1 MLSGNEDFPTLLI
14 NAVKK
19 NKVISII
26 GLSKNVSKTTTLNH
40 IINLLRDK
48 HTIGVTS
55 IGRDGEPYDSITELP
70 KPKIIVEKGTIFA
83 TAEGSLKNSE
93 IKAELIKRTD
103 FATPLG
109 IINIYKAINKGY
121 VELAG
126 PSINKQLKNLCN
138 DMLKI
143 GCDVIFID
151 GAFDRRSFATPLIS
165 NATILSTGASVSRN
179 MQKVVDLTS
188 HIYDLF
194 SLEIVKDDKIKKISK
209 DILLT
214 VQVGIINDDYSI
226 NKLEEPTALGSS
238 KVIFD
243 QLTKDSKYLVIKGAI
258 TDNILDEYITNKKVK
273 NLTVIATDP
282 TKLFVSKQ
290 VFYKFIKKGG
300 RLKVLDRINLI
311 AITVNHTS
319 PLGYE
324 FENNIF
330 IRLLQERIDVP
341 IFNLGPCDPCDN
353 L

>member
-14 NAVKK
+14 NAIKK

-48 HTIGVTS
+48 QTIGVTS
-55 IGRDGEPYDSITELP
+55 IGRDGEPYDAITELP

-83 TAEGSLKNSE
+83 TAEDSLKNSDIE
-93 IKAELIKRTD
+93 TVLIESTN
-103 FATPLG
+103 FTTPLG
-109 IINIYKAINKGY
+109 IINVYKAKNKGY

-126 PSINKQLKNLCN
+126 PSMNKQLKDLCN
-138 DMLKI
+138 NMLKI

-165 NATILSTGASVSRN
+165 DATILSTGASVSRY
-179 MQKVVDLTS
+179 MEKVVDQTS

-194 SLEIVKDDKIKKISK
+194 SLEIIKDGKIRKISK

-214 VQVGIINDDYSI
+214 AQVGIINDDYSS
-226 NKLEEPTALGSS
+226 NKLGESTALGSS
-238 KVIFD
+238 EEIFD
-243 QLTKDSKYLVIKGAI
+243 QLTKDAKYLVIKGAI
-258 TDNILDEYITNKKVK
+258 TDSILDEYVTNKKVK
-273 NLTVIATDP
+273 DLTVIATDP
-282 TKLFVSKQ
+282 TKLFISKQ

-300 RLKVLDRINLI
+300 RLKVLDQIKLI
-311 AITVNHTS
+311 SITVNHTS

-324 FENNIF
+324 FENSLF
-330 IRLLQERIDVP
+330 MSLLQERINVP
-341 IFNLGPCDPCDN
+341 IFNLGPCDN

>member
-1 MLSGNEDFPTLLI
+1 MLFGNKDFPTLLF

-19 NKVISII
+19 YEVISII

-48 HTIGVTS
+48 QTIGVTS
-55 IGRDGEPYDSITELP
+55 IGRDGEPYDAITELP
-70 KPKIIVEKGTIFA
+70 KPKIIVDEGTIFA
-83 TAEGSLKNSE
+83 TAEDSLKNSDIE
-93 IKAELIKRTD
+93 AKIIKSTD
-103 FATPLG
+103 FTTPLG
-109 IINIYKAINKGY
+109 IIKIYKAKNRGY

-126 PSINKQLKNLCN
+126 PSINKQLKVLCN

-165 NATILSTGASVSRN
+165 DATILSTGASVSRN
-179 MQKVVDLTS
+179 MEKVIDQTS

-194 SLEIVKDDKIKKISK
+194 NLEIIKDDKIRKISK
-209 DILLT
+209 KILHNA
-214 VQVGIINDDYSI
+214 QVGIINNDYSTL
-226 NKLEEPTALGSS
+226 KLEESTALGSS
-238 KVIFD
+238 KAIFNKIS
-243 QLTKDSKYLVIKGAI
+243 KDAKYLVIKGAI
-258 TDNILDEYITNKKVK
+258 TDSILDEYIHNKKVK
-273 NLTVIATDP
+273 GFTVIATDP
-282 TKLFVSKQ
+282 TKLFISKQ

-300 RLKVLDRINLI
+300 CLNVLDRINLI

-324 FENNIF
+324 FENNRF
-330 IRLLQERIDVP
+330 MRLLQERINVP
-341 IFNLGPCDPCDN
+341 IFNLGPCDN

>member
-14 NAVKK
+14 NTVKK

-55 IGRDGEPYDSITELP
+55 IGRDGEPYDAITELP

-83 TAEGSLKNSE
+83 TAEDSLKNSDIE
-93 IKAELIKRTD
+93 PELIKGTD

-109 IINIYKAINKGY
+109 IINIYKAKNKGY

-126 PSINKQLKNLCN
+126 PSMNKQLKNLCN

-179 MQKVVDLTS
+179 MEKVVDLTS

-194 SLEIVKDDKIKKISK
+194 NLDIVKDDKIKKISK

-238 KVIFD
+238 KVIFN
-243 QLTKDSKYLVIKGAI
+243 QLTKDAKYLVIKGAI
-258 TDNILDEYITNKKVK
+258 TDSILDEYVSNKKVK
-273 NLTVIATDP
+273 DLTVIATDP
-282 TKLFVSKQ
+282 TKLFFSEQ
-290 VFYKFIKKGG
+290 VFHKFIKKGG
-300 RLKVLDRINLI
+300 CLKVLNRINLI

-324 FENNIF
+324 FVNNSF
-330 IRLLQERIDVP
+330 MRLLQERINVP
-341 IFNLGPCDPCDN
+341 IFNLGPCDN
-353 L
+353 LCL

>member
-1 MLSGNEDFPTLLI
+1 MLSGNRNFPTLLI

-19 NKVISII
+19 YKVISII

-40 IINLLRDK
+40 IINLLK
-48 HTIGVTS
+48 NKLTIGVTS
-55 IGRDGEPYDSITELP
+55 IGRDGEPYDAITELP
-70 KPKIIVEKGTIFA
+70 KPKIIVEEGTIFA
-83 TAEGSLKNSE
+83 TAEDSLKNSDIE
-93 IKAELIKRTD
+93 TELIKGTD
-103 FATPLG
+103 FTTPLG
-109 IINIYKAINKGY
+109 IINIYRAKNKGY

-126 PSINKQLKNLCN
+126 PSMNKQLKFLCN
-138 DMLKI
+138 DILKI

-165 NATILSTGASVSRN
+165 DATILSTGASVSQN
-179 MQKVVDLTS
+179 MERVVELTS
-188 HIYDLF
+188 HLYDLF

-209 DILLT
+209 DILRT
-214 VQVGIINDDYSI
+214 AQVGIINDDYSSK
-226 NKLEEPTALGSS
+226 KLDESTALGSS

-243 QLTKDSKYLVIKGAI
+243 QITKDAKYLVIKGAI
-258 TDNILDEYITNKKVK
+258 TDSILEEYIINKKVK
-273 NLTVIATDP
+273 DITVITTDP
-282 TKLFVSKQ
+282 TKLFINKQ

-324 FENNIF
+324 FENNQF
-330 IRLLQERIDVP
+330 MRLLQERINVP
-341 IFNLGPCDPCDN
+341 IFNLGPCDN

>member
-1 MLSGNEDFPTLLI
+1 MLSGNEDFPTLLF
-14 NAVKK
+14 NAIKK

-48 HTIGVTS
+48 QTIGVTS
-55 IGRDGEPYDSITELP
+55 IGRDGEPYDAITELP
-70 KPKIIVEKGTIFA
+70 KPKIIVEEGTIFA
-83 TAEGSLKNSE
+83 TAEDSLKNSDIE
-93 IKAELIKRTD
+93 TVLIKSTN
-103 FATPLG
+103 FTTPLG
-109 IINIYKAINKGY
+109 IINVYKAKNKGY

-126 PSINKQLKNLCN
+126 PSMNKQLKDLCN
-138 DMLKI
+138 NMLKI

-165 NATILSTGASVSRN
+165 DATILSTGASVSRS
-179 MQKVVDLTS
+179 MKTVVDQTS

-194 SLEIVKDDKIKKISK
+194 TLDVVKDDKIRKISK

-214 VQVGIINDDYSI
+214 AQVGIINNDYST
-226 NKLEEPTALGSS
+226 NKLGESTALGSS
-238 KVIFD
+238 KAIFN
-243 QLTKDSKYLVIKGAI
+243 QLTKDAKYLVIKGAI
-258 TDNILDEYITNKKVK
+258 TDSILDEYIINKKVK
-273 NLTVIATDP
+273 DLTVIATDP
-282 TKLFVSKQ
+282 TKLFISKQ
-290 VFYKFIKKGG
+290 VFYKFIKKEG

-324 FENNIF
+324 FENNLF
-330 IRLLQERIDVP
+330 MRLLQERINVP
-341 IFNLGPCDPCDN
+341 IFNLGPCDN

>member
-1 MLSGNEDFPTLLI
+1 MLTGNEDFPTLLI
-14 NAVKK
+14 NALKK

-48 HTIGVTS
+48 QTIGVTS
-55 IGRDGEPYDSITELP
+55 IGRDGEPYDAITELP
-70 KPKIIVEKGTIFA
+70 KPKIIVEERTIFA
-83 TAEGSLKNSE
+83 TAEDSVKNSDIE
-93 IKAELIKRTD
+93 AELIKDTD
-103 FATPLG
+103 FTTPLG
-109 IINIYKAINKGY
+109 IINIYKAKNKGF

-126 PSINKQLKNLCN
+126 PSMNKQLEILCN
-138 DMLKI
+138 DMLEI

-165 NATILSTGASVSRN
+165 DATILSTGASVSRN
-179 MQKVVDLTS
+179 MEKVVDQTS

-194 SLEIVKDDKIKKISK
+194 SLEIIKDDKISKISK
-209 DILLT
+209 DILHT
-214 VQVGIINDDYSI
+214 AQVGIINDDYST
-226 NKLEEPTALGSS
+226 NKLGESTALGSS

-243 QLTKDSKYLVIKGAI
+243 QITKDAKYLVIKGAI
-258 TDNILDEYITNKKVK
+258 TDSILDEYVSNKKVK
-273 NLTVIATDP
+273 GFTVIATDP
-282 TKLFVSKQ
+282 TKLFISKQ

-324 FENNIF
+324 FDNNQF
-330 IRLLQERIDVP
+330 MRLLQERIDVP
-341 IFNLGPCDPCDN
+341 IFNLGPCDN

>member
-14 NAVKK
+14 NAIRK

-40 IINLLRDK
+40 IINLLKDK
-48 HTIGVTS
+48 QRIGVTS
-55 IGRDGEPYDSITELP
+55 IGRDGEPYDAITELP
-70 KPKIIVEKGTIFA
+70 KPKIIVEEGTIFA
-83 TAEGSLKNSE
+83 TAEGSLKNSN
-93 IKAELIKRTD
+93 IDAELIKGTD
-103 FATPLG
+103 FTTPLG
-109 IINIYKAINKGY
+109 IINIYKAKNKGY

-126 PSINKQLKNLCN
+126 PSMNKQLKDLCN
-138 DMLKI
+138 NMLEI

-165 NATILSTGASVSRN
+165 DATILSTGASVSRN
-179 MQKVVDLTS
+179 REKVVDQTS

-194 SLEIVKDDKIKKISK
+194 SLEIVKDDKIRKISK
-209 DILLT
+209 EIILT
-214 VQVGIINDDYSI
+214 AQVGVINDDYST
-226 NKLEEPTALGSS
+226 NKLGESTALGSS

-243 QLTKDSKYLVIKGAI
+243 QLTKDAKYLVIKGAI
-258 TDNILDEYITNKKVK
+258 TDSILDEYITNKKVK
-273 NLTVIATDP
+273 IFTVIATDP
-282 TKLFVSKQ
+282 TKLFISKQ

-311 AITVNHTS
+311 AITVNPTS

-324 FENNIF
+324 FENNQF
-330 IRLLQERIDVP
+330 MRLLQERINIP
-341 IFNLGPCDPCDN
+341 IFNLGPCDN

>member
-1 MLSGNEDFPTLLI
+1 MLSSNEDFPTLLN
-14 NAVKK
+14 NAIKK
-19 NKVISII
+19 YKVISII

-40 IINLLRDK
+40 IINLLRGK

-55 IGRDGEPYDSITELP
+55 IGRDGEPYDAITELP

-83 TAEGSLKNSE
+83 TAEDSLKNSDIE
-93 IKAELIKRTD
+93 AELIKNTD
-103 FATPLG
+103 FTTPLG
-109 IINIYKAINKGY
+109 IINIYRANKKGF

-126 PSINKQLKNLCN
+126 PSMNKQLKNLCN

-165 NATILSTGASVSRN
+165 DATILSTGASVSRN
-179 MQKVVDLTS
+179 VERVVDLTS

-194 SLEIVKDDKIKKISK
+194 SLEIVTDDKIRKISR

-214 VQVGIINDDYSI
+214 VQVGVINDDYST
-226 NKLEEPTALGSS
+226 NKLKETTALGSA

-243 QLTKDSKYLVIKGAI
+243 QLTEVAKYLVIKGAI
-258 TDNILDEYITNKKVK
+258 TDSILDECLSNKKIK

-290 VFYKFIKKGG
+290 AFYKFIKKGG
-300 RLKVLDRINLI
+300 RLKVLDKINLI

-324 FENNIF
+324 FENSMF
-330 IRLLQERIDVP
+330 MRLLQERIDVP
-341 IFNLGPCDPCDN
+341 IFNLGPCDN

>member
-19 NKVISII
+19 YKVISII

-40 IINLLRDK
+40 IINLLMDK
-48 HTIGVTS
+48 ITIGVTS
-55 IGRDGEPYDSITELP
+55 IGRDGEPYDAITDLP
-70 KPKIIVEKGTIFA
+70 KPKIIVEKDTIFA
-83 TAEGSLKNSE
+83 TAEDSLNNSDIE
-93 IKAELIKRTD
+93 TELIKSTY
-103 FATPLG
+103 FTTPLG
-109 IINIYKAINKGY
+109 IINIYRANNKGF

-126 PSINKQLKNLCN
+126 PSMNKQLKNLCN

-179 MQKVVDLTS
+179 MERVVDLTS

-194 SLEIVKDDKIKKISK
+194 SLKIVKEDKIRKISN

-214 VQVGIINDDYSI
+214 AQVGIINDDYSI
-226 NKLEEPTALGSS
+226 NKLGELTALGSS
-238 KVIFD
+238 KVIFN
-243 QLTKDSKYLVIKGAI
+243 QLTKNAKYLVIKGAI
-258 TDNILDEYITNKKVK
+258 TDSILNEYLTYKKIK

-290 VFYKFIKKGG
+290 IFYKFIKKGG
-300 RLKVLDRINLI
+300 CLKVLDRINLI

-324 FENNIF
+324 FENNQF
-330 IRLLQERIDVP
+330 MRLLQERINVP
-341 IFNLGPCDPCDN
+341 IFNLGPCDN

>member
-1 MLSGNEDFPTLLI
+1 MSNNEEFPTLLT
-14 NAVKK
+14 NAIKK
-19 NKVISII
+19 YKVISII

-48 HTIGVTS
+48 QTIGVTS

-70 KPKIIVEKGTIFA
+70 KPKIIVEEGTIIA
-83 TAEGSLKNSE
+83 TAEDSLKNSDIETE
-93 IKAELIKRTD
+93 IIKGTD
-103 FATPLG
+103 FTTPLG
-109 IINIYKAINKGY
+109 IINIYRAKNKGY

-126 PSINKQLKNLCN
+126 PSMNRQLKNLCN

-143 GCDVIFID
+143 GCNVIFID

-194 SLEIVKDDKIKKISK
+194 SLEIVTDEKIRKIGK

-214 VQVGIINDDYSI
+214 AQVGIINDDYTS

-243 QLTKDSKYLVIKGAI
+243 HLTKDAKYLVIKGAI
-258 TDNILDEYITNKKVK
+258 TDSILEEYVSTKKVK
-273 NLTVIATDP
+273 NITVIATDP
-282 TKLFVSKQ
+282 TKLFISEQ
-290 VFYKFIKKGG
+290 IFYKFIKKGG
-300 RLKVLDRINLI
+300 HLKVLDRINLI
-311 AITVNHTS
+311 AITVNPTS

-324 FENNIF
+324 FENNRF

-341 IFNLGPCDPCDN
+341 IFNLGPCDN